1 MRHIGLKFKTEQVV
15 KTPKNNENKEVKT
28 TKTEG
33 KKRASKT
40 QKSSTP

>member
-1 MRHIGLKFKTEQVV
+1 MRHIGLVIKKEEVI
-15 KTPKNNENKEVKT
+15 KTPKNNENKEVKA

-33 KKRASKT
+33 KSKASKT

>member
-1 MRHIGLKFKTEQVV
+1 MRHIGLKIKTEKVA

-33 KKRASKT
+33 KKKSSNT